1 MAQAPHGLWSLL
13 LEALQKLPECGP
25 RHPAAGVPAW
35 AGDGLGGARGP
46 FQPRPFW
53 DSIFF
58 FLPPIYFFFKPHEHS
73 DSMVPTLAPALE
85 SLERKPQQI
94 LELLD
99 FSFSVLG
106 GVMVSPTA
114 ARGRL

>member
-1 MAQAPHGLWSLL
+1 
-13 LEALQKLPECGP
+13 
-25 RHPAAGVPAW
+25 
-35 AGDGLGGARGP
+35 
-46 FQPRPFW
+46 
-53 DSIFF
+53 
-58 FLPPIYFFFKPHEHS
+58 
-73 DSMVPTLAPALE
+73 MVPTLAPALV